1 MTKDVEQYVQWCQVC
16 QNGKGTTTNVGM
28 YFPLL
33 VPNKP
38 WEYISMDF
46 VLGLPPTQRKSDS
59 IMVVVDRFSKMA
71 HFIPCKQTSNASN
84 VAALFF
90 KEVYKLHGVPLSIVS
105 DKDAR
110 FLTHFWRTLWRKI
123 GTKLSFNT
131 SFHPQTDGQTEVVNQ
146 SLGNLL
152 RCLIGENPRNR
163 ESILPLAEFAYN
175 SSLNRTINTSP
186 FEVMYGNKPLSVLN
200 LAPLPLSKKENV
212 RAIEMLDFMQF
223 VHVHVKERIEHS
235 NATTR
240 LLLIFIERD

>member
-1 MTKDVEQYVQWCQVC
+1 MLDW
-16 QNGKGTTTNVGM
+16 
-28 YFPLL
+28 
-33 VPNKP
+33 
-38 WEYISMDF
+38 
-46 VLGLPPTQRKSDS
+46 RKS
-59 IMVVVDRFSKMA
+59 
-71 HFIPCKQTSNASN
+71 N
-84 VAALFF
+84 
-90 KEVYKLHGVPLSIVS
+90 
-105 DKDAR
+105 
-110 FLTHFWRTLWRKI
+110 W
-123 GTKLSFNT
+123 
-131 SFHPQTDGQTEVVNQ
+131 
-146 SLGNLL
+146 
-152 RCLIGENPRNR
+152 